1 LKTGLAPIRPWAY
14 VKKLFVAGIAAAFCS
29 TPALAADM
37 AVKAPPP
44 APSAPVY
51 SWTGFYVGANMG
63 YGWNDPAV
71 TFNGNDPTAIIV
83 TCGGGGF
90 QLLGTCVPP
99 TSFNINGP
107 LGGLQVGYN
116 WQINQRWLLGLE
128 ADFDWSRIK
137 GSGSSN
143 FILAVAPSTFSASEN
158 VTRFGTVRARFGFL
172 PTSTLLAYVTGG
184 LAYGRV
190 DENAALNSA
199 PGQQGQFGAFG
210 YTCAPTTGNN
220 CFVGGSSRTATGWTL
235 GGGFEYVLSQNISLK
250 AEYLYVNLGH
260 GDTVNVVAQSTAGL
274 VAIPSSFSATYST
287 VDFNLVRGG
296 LNYRF

>member
-1 LKTGLAPIRPWAY
+1 M
-14 VKKLFVAGIAAAFCS
+14 KKLFVAGIAAVAFCS

-51 SWTGFYVGANMG
+51 SWTGFYVGANIG
-63 YGWNDPAV
+63 YGWDDPVV
-71 TFNGNDPTAIIV
+71 TFSGNDPTSIIV

-90 QLLGTCVPP
+90 GPVGGTCVPP

-107 LGGLQVGYN
+107 LGGLQVGYD

-128 ADFDWSRIK
+128 TDFDWSRIK

-143 FILAVAPSTFSASEN
+143 FLLAANPATFSASED
-158 VTRFGTVRARFGFL
+158 VTRFGTARARFGFL

-190 DENAALNSA
+190 DENAALNSS
-199 PGQQGQFGAFG
+199 PGLQGQFGAFG
-210 YTCAPTTGNN
+210 YTCGPTGNN
-220 CFVGGSSRTATGWTL
+220 CFVGGSSRTMTGWTL
-235 GGGFEYVLSQNISLK
+235 GGGFEYVLSQNVSLK

-260 GDTVNVVAQSTAGL
+260 GNAVNVVAQSTAGL
-274 VAIPSSFSATYST
+274 IAIPSSFSAAYSI

-296 LNYRF
+296 LNFRF

>member
-1 LKTGLAPIRPWAY
+1 M
-14 VKKLFVAGIAAAFCS
+14 KKLFVAGIAAALCS

-37 AVKAPPP
+37 AVKAPRPV
-44 APSAPVY
+44 PSAPVY

-63 YGWNDPAV
+63 YGWDDSAV
-71 TFNGNDPTAIIV
+71 TFSGNDPTAIIV

-90 QLLGTCVPP
+90 GNVGGTCVPP
-99 TSFNINGP
+99 TSFKINGLP
-107 LGGLQVGYN
+107 GGLQAGYD

-128 ADFDWSRIK
+128 TDFDWSRIK

-143 FILAVAPSTFSASEN
+143 FRVAGNPTTFSASED

-190 DENAALNSA
+190 EENAALINSVA
-199 PGQQGQFGAFG
+199 GLQGQFGAFG
-210 YTCAPTTGNN
+210 YTCGPSGNN
-220 CFVGGSSRTATGWTL
+220 CFVGGSSSTATGWTL

-250 AEYLYVNLGH
+250 AEYLYVNLGR

-274 VAIPSSFSATYST
+274 IAIPSSFSVTYSS
-287 VDFNLVRGG
+287 VDVNLVRGG
-296 LNYRF
+296 LNFRF